1 MLSRMQAK
9 GLSAGYNG
17 EAVFRGLDLKIPEG
31 SITTLIGSNGSG
43 KSTILKTLCRIISPD
58 SGAVYLDGEA
68 IHRMPTKRV
77 AQRLALLPQGAQA
90 PAGIT
95 VGDLVEYGRFPYR
108 SALSGLGEKDREI
121 IQWALASTGMS
132 SLEHREMER
141 LSGGQQQRAWIAM
154 ALAQKTGLLLLD
166 EPTTYLD
173 ISHQLDILY
182 LLRRLNRENGVT
194 IVMVL
199 HDLNHAIM
207 FSDYLV
213 AIKDGTLHSAGTPQE
228 VITRQAL
235 REIFDVEAEVIT
247 HPVLNVPVCLPFRIT
262 EQNKKQEVRTHEKG
276 VQSVLFSVLVGA
288 LLLCAGCGK
297 SGDIYTAGVYT
308 ASAEGYSGPVT
319 VEVEFDG
326 RSILSVH
333 VLSHS
338 ETVNISDRAID
349 ELPSRI
355 VEAQTWDVDAVS
367 SATFTSDAIREAV
380 RDCLAQAAHR

>member
-1 MLSRMQAK
+1 MLSHMQAK

-154 ALAQKTGLLLLD
+154 ALAQKTGLLFLD

-213 AIKDGTLHSAGTPQE
+213 AIKDGILHSAGTPQE
-228 VITRQAL
+228 VITQQAL
-235 REIFDVEAEVIT
+235 REIFDIEAEVIT

-276 VQSVLFSVLVGA
+276 LQSVVFSVLVGA

-308 ASAEGYSGPVT
+308 ASAEGYSGSVT
-319 VEVEFDG
+319 VAVEFDG
-326 RSILSVH
+326 SSILSVH

-338 ETVNISDRAID
+338 ETVNISDLAID

-380 RDCLAQAAHR
+380 RDCLAQAALR

>member
-68 IHRMPTKRV
+68 IHEMPTKRV

-154 ALAQKTGLLLLD
+154 ALAQKTGLLFLD

-213 AIKDGTLHSAGTPQE
+213 AIKDGMLHSAGTPQE
-228 VITRQAL
+228 VITQQAL

-247 HPVLNVPVCLPFRIT
+247 HLQDNGA
-262 EQNKKQEVRTHEKG
+262 EQKNRRFEHMKKR

-326 RSILSVH
+326 SSILTVH

-349 ELPSRI
+349 EIPSQI

-380 RDCLAQAAHR
+380 RDCFAQAALR

>member
-121 IQWALASTGMS
+121 IQWALASTGMGP
-132 SLEHREMER
+132 LEHREMEK

-154 ALAQKTGLLLLD
+154 ALAQKTGLLFLD

-228 VITRQAL
+228 VITQQAL

-319 VEVEFDG
+319 VEVELDG

-380 RDCLAQAAHR
+380 RDCLAQAAHQ

>member
-1 MLSRMQAK
+1 LSPEEEAQLYTTDTYTFDEADKSFFVAGKSFTAKQLADAPHTLPEEKRKAVLLYYFFDMTDAQIAQHLNTPRSTVSMLSRMQAK

-17 EAVFRGLDLKIPEG
+17 ETVFRGLDLKIPEG

-68 IHRMPTKRV
+68 IHRT
-77 AQRLALLPQGAQA
+77 QRGGAPGGRPRRRGGPHP

-108 SALSGLGEKDREI
+108 SALSGIGEKDREI
-121 IQWALASTGMS
+121 IQWALASTGMGL
-132 SLEHREMER
+132 LEHREMER

-154 ALAQKTGLLLLD
+154 ALAQKTGLLFLD

-182 LLRRLNRENGVT
+182 LLRRLNQENGVT

-213 AIKDGTLHSAGTPQE
+213 AIKDGILHSAGTPQE
-228 VITRQAL
+228 VITPQAL

-276 VQSVLFSVLVGA
+276 AAISAVLRAGG
-288 LLLCAGCGK
+288 CA
-297 SGDIYTAGVYT
+297 A
-308 ASAEGYSGPVT
+308 
-319 VEVEFDG
+319 
-326 RSILSVH
+326 
-333 VLSHS
+333 
-338 ETVNISDRAID
+338 
-349 ELPSRI
+349 
-355 VEAQTWDVDAVS
+355 
-367 SATFTSDAIREAV
+367 AV
-380 RDCLAQAAHR
+380 RRMRQIGRHLHGGRLYGFR

>member
-1 MLSRMQAK
+1 MSPEEEAQLYTTDTYTFDEADKSFFVAGKSFTAKQLADALHALPEEKRKAVLLYYFFDMTDAQIAQHLNIPRSTVSMLSRMQAK

-17 EAVFRGLDLKIPEG
+17 ETVFRGLDLKIPEG

-108 SALSGLGEKDREI
+108 SALSGIGEKDREI
-121 IQWALASTGMS
+121 IQWALASTGMGL
-132 SLEHREMER
+132 LEHREMER

-154 ALAQKTGLLLLD
+154 ALAQKTGLLFLD

-182 LLRRLNRENGVT
+182 LLRRLNQENGVT

-213 AIKDGTLHSAGTPQE
+213 AIKDGMLHSAGTPQE
-228 VITRQAL
+228 VITQQAL

-247 HPVLNVPVCLPFRIT
+247 HQVLNVPVCLPFRIT
-262 EQNKKQEVRTHEKG
+262 EQNKKTG
-276 VQSVLFSVLVGA
+276 GSN
-288 LLLCAGCGK
+288 
-297 SGDIYTAGVYT
+297 T
-308 ASAEGYSGPVT
+308 
-319 VEVEFDG
+319 
-326 RSILSVH
+326 
-333 VLSHS
+333 
-338 ETVNISDRAID
+338 
-349 ELPSRI
+349 
-355 VEAQTWDVDAVS
+355 
-367 SATFTSDAIREAV
+367 
-380 RDCLAQAAHR
+380 

>member
-68 IHRMPTKRV
+68 IHEMPTKRV

-154 ALAQKTGLLLLD
+154 ALAQKTGLLFLD

-228 VITRQAL
+228 VITQQAL

-262 EQNKKQEVRTHEKG
+262 EQNKKQEVRTHEKR

-326 RSILSVH
+326 SSILSVH

-349 ELPSRI
+349 EIPSQI

-380 RDCLAQAAHR
+380 RDCLAQAALR

>member
-1 MLSRMQAK
+1 MLSHMQAK

-154 ALAQKTGLLLLD
+154 ALAQKTGLLFLD

-228 VITRQAL
+228 VITQQAL

-262 EQNKKQEVRTHEKG
+262 EQNKKQEVRTHEKR
-276 VQSVLFSVLVGA
+276 VQSVLFSVLLGA

-326 RSILSVH
+326 SSILSVH

-380 RDCLAQAAHR
+380 RDCLAQAALR

>member
-1 MLSRMQAK
+1 MGIIR
-9 GLSAGYNG
+9 
-17 EAVFRGLDLKIPEG
+17 AVNLIFDYIRHDEETDKDEVSHALRGVNLDIEG
-31 SITTLIGSNGSG
+31 GSFVAILGHNGSG

-77 AQRLALLPQGAQA
+77 AQRLALLPQGVQA

-121 IQWALASTGMS
+121 IQWALASTGMGP
-132 SLEHREMER
+132 LEHREMER

-154 ALAQKTGLLLLD
+154 ALAQKTGLLFLD

-228 VITRQAL
+228 VITQQAL

-262 EQNKKQEVRTHEKG
+262 EQNKKTG
-276 VQSVLFSVLVGA
+276 GSN
-288 LLLCAGCGK
+288 
-297 SGDIYTAGVYT
+297 T
-308 ASAEGYSGPVT
+308 
-319 VEVEFDG
+319 
-326 RSILSVH
+326 
-333 VLSHS
+333 
-338 ETVNISDRAID
+338 
-349 ELPSRI
+349 
-355 VEAQTWDVDAVS
+355 
-367 SATFTSDAIREAV
+367 
-380 RDCLAQAAHR
+380 

>member
-1 MLSRMQAK
+1 
-9 GLSAGYNG
+9 
-17 EAVFRGLDLKIPEG
+17 
-31 SITTLIGSNGSG
+31 
-43 KSTILKTLCRIISPD
+43 
-58 SGAVYLDGEA
+58 
-68 IHRMPTKRV
+68 MPTKRV

-90 PAGIT
+90 PADIT

-154 ALAQKTGLLLLD
+154 ALAQKTGLLFLD

-213 AIKDGTLHSAGTPQE
+213 AIKDGMLHSAGTPQE
-228 VITRQAL
+228 VITQQAL

-262 EQNKKQEVRTHEKG
+262 EQNKKQEVRTHEKRAAISG
-276 VQSVLFSVLVGA
+276 VLRAGG
-288 LLLCAGCGK
+288 CA
-297 SGDIYTAGVYT
+297 A
-308 ASAEGYSGPVT
+308 
-319 VEVEFDG
+319 
-326 RSILSVH
+326 
-333 VLSHS
+333 
-338 ETVNISDRAID
+338 
-349 ELPSRI
+349 
-355 VEAQTWDVDAVS
+355 
-367 SATFTSDAIREAV
+367 AV
-380 RDCLAQAAHR
+380 RRMRQIGRHLHGGRLYGFR

>member
-121 IQWALASTGMS
+121 IQWALASTGMGP
-132 SLEHREMER
+132 LEHREMER

-154 ALAQKTGLLLLD
+154 ALAQKTGLLFLD

-228 VITRQAL
+228 VITQQAL
-235 REIFDVEAEVIT
+235 REIFDVEAEVIA

-288 LLLCAGCGK
+288 LLLCAGYGK

-326 RSILSVH
+326 SSILSVH

-338 ETVNISDRAID
+338 ETVKISDRAID
-349 ELPSRI
+349 EIPSQI

-367 SATFTSDAIREAV
+367 SATFTSDAIREAA
-380 RDCLAQAAHR
+380 RDCLAQAALR

>member
-1 MLSRMQAK
+1 MLSHMQAK

-43 KSTILKTLCRIISPD
+43 KSTILKTLCRIISPVLT
-58 SGAVYLDGEA
+58 SRKPL
-68 IHRMPTKRV
+68 HFSMF
-77 AQRLALLPQGAQA
+77 
-90 PAGIT
+90 IT

-154 ALAQKTGLLLLD
+154 ALAQKTGLLFLD

-213 AIKDGTLHSAGTPQE
+213 AIKDGMLHSAGTPQE
-228 VITRQAL
+228 VITQQAL

-262 EQNKKQEVRTHEKG
+262 EQNKKTG
-276 VQSVLFSVLVGA
+276 GSN
-288 LLLCAGCGK
+288 
-297 SGDIYTAGVYT
+297 T
-308 ASAEGYSGPVT
+308 
-319 VEVEFDG
+319 
-326 RSILSVH
+326 
-333 VLSHS
+333 
-338 ETVNISDRAID
+338 
-349 ELPSRI
+349 
-355 VEAQTWDVDAVS
+355 
-367 SATFTSDAIREAV
+367 
-380 RDCLAQAAHR
+380 

>member
-1 MLSRMQAK
+1 MLSHMQAK

-17 EAVFRGLDLKIPEG
+17 EAVFRGLDLKITEG

-154 ALAQKTGLLLLD
+154 ALAQKTGLLFLD

-213 AIKDGTLHSAGTPQE
+213 AIKDGILHSAGTPQE
-228 VITRQAL
+228 VITQQAL
-235 REIFDVEAEVIT
+235 REIFDIEAEVIT

-276 VQSVLFSVLVGA
+276 LQSVVFSVLVGA

-308 ASAEGYSGPVT
+308 ASAEGYSGSVT
-319 VEVEFDG
+319 VAVEFDG
-326 RSILSVH
+326 SSILSVH

-338 ETVNISDRAID
+338 ETVNISDLAID

-380 RDCLAQAAHR
+380 RDCLAQAALR

>member
-1 MLSRMQAK
+1 MLSHMQAK

-141 LSGGQQQRAWIAM
+141 LSGGQ
-154 ALAQKTGLLLLD
+154 
-166 EPTTYLD
+166 
-173 ISHQLDILY
+173 
-182 LLRRLNRENGVT
+182 
-194 IVMVL
+194 
-199 HDLNHAIM
+199 
-207 FSDYLV
+207 
-213 AIKDGTLHSAGTPQE
+213 
-228 VITRQAL
+228 
-235 REIFDVEAEVIT
+235 
-247 HPVLNVPVCLPFRIT
+247 
-262 EQNKKQEVRTHEKG
+262 
-276 VQSVLFSVLVGA
+276 
-288 LLLCAGCGK
+288 
-297 SGDIYTAGVYT
+297 
-308 ASAEGYSGPVT
+308 
-319 VEVEFDG
+319 
-326 RSILSVH
+326 
-333 VLSHS
+333 
-338 ETVNISDRAID
+338 
-349 ELPSRI
+349 
-355 VEAQTWDVDAVS
+355 
-367 SATFTSDAIREAV
+367 
-380 RDCLAQAAHR
+380 